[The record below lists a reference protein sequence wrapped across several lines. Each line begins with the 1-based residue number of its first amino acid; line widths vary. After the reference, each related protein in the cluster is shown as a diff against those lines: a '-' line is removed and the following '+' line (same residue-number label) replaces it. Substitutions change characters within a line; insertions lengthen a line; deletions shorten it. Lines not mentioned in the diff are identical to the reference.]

1 MKSVNALALVQKDID
16 ETEYREIVDEMVDFL
31 SGKNE
36 KLLRDLKKRIEE
48 AGAAWKFDVA
58 RSLKERYLA
67 IKDMN
72 EKQNVHEHFGKNR
85 DVWGFLEGVD
95 GLKIVVL
102 CFRKGVLISKRKFHN
117 KTTAMPFN
125 EAISSFLFQYYDARA
140 IPDEIILSE
149 NLADVSLLEI
159 HLKEKKKGLLKIY
172 GPETKPGREM
182 LGLAIDNLHEP
193 ETVLIDEAFKNTL
206 HLKKR
211 PNRIEAYDISHTH
224 GKNPSGV
231 MVVFEGFKM
240 VKNAYRVFHIR
251 GDATMDDVAMMGEVL
266 SRRMTDKK
274 ITPLPDLV
282 IIDGGK
288 GHLSAALKVLRDLD
302 ISIDTI
308 SIAKDQ
314 RRKRMEDIIYLPLRK
329 NPIPI
334 PKSSP
339 VLKEIV
345 KMRDEAHRFAISSHK
360 RWKRKEDL
368 ASNR

>member
-1 MKSVNALALVQKDID
+1 
-16 ETEYREIVDEMVDFL
+16 
-31 SGKNE
+31 
-36 KLLRDLKKRIEE
+36 
-48 AGAAWKFDVA
+48 
-58 RSLKERYLA
+58 
-67 IKDMN
+67 
-72 EKQNVHEHFGKNR
+72 
-85 DVWGFLEGVD
+85 
-95 GLKIVVL
+95 
-102 CFRKGVLISKRKFHN
+102 
-117 KTTAMPFN
+117 
-125 EAISSFLFQYYDARA
+125 
-140 IPDEIILSE
+140 
-149 NLADVSLLEI
+149 
-159 HLKEKKKGLLKIY
+159 
-172 GPETKPGREM
+172 
-182 LGLAIDNLHEP
+182 
-193 ETVLIDEAFKNTL
+193 
-206 HLKKR
+206 
-211 PNRIEAYDISHTH
+211 
-224 GKNPSGV
+224 
-231 MVVFEGFKM
+231 
-240 VKNAYRVFHIR
+240 
-251 GDATMDDVAMMGEVL
+251 
-266 SRRMTDKK
+266 MTDEK